1 MKIPILII
9 EHPFNPLGKVIS
21 PLIPVK
27 AAEGGG
33 GDDGRVRIIQTLPSI
48 QCYVIASKQ
57 LFTRACALNFPLKKT
72 AVVRKVSFLITLTC

>member
-27 AAEGGG
+27 AAEDGGGGG
-33 GDDGRVRIIQTLPSI
+33 GDERVRIIQTLPSI

-57 LFTRACALNFPLKKT
+57 LYTRACALNFPLKKPQ
-72 AVVRKVSFLITLTC
+72 